1 MKSLQDFILENVEVV
16 ESKSESK
23 TITFNFDGL
32 ENAEEALKTFE
43 DKEYCEIEDNKLK
56 VTVNAD
62 NFNKLDSIKDE
73 IKKYSDSIRNS
84 QKRTSDEQY
93 AQKTKSFE
101 DKVNEFIAAIDE
113 FKTSSEENDK
123 KEEE

>member
-1 MKSLQDFILENVEVV
+1 MKTLLEFINEQRKVNEASK
-16 ESKSESK
+16 ESKS
-23 TITFNFDGL
+23 ITFNFKDL
-32 ENAEEALKTFE
+32 ENGEDTLKSFE
-43 DKEYCEIEDNKLK
+43 NKEYCEIEDNKLK

-101 DKVNEFIAAIDE
+101 DKVNEFIATIDE
-113 FKTSSEENDK
+113 FTTASKEDDK